1 MWRRWRSGKSFSV
14 AKDSQSQWDFG
25 ELFPE
30 EETRDV
36 FTVSELTSRVKR
48 ALENQIGQVWVE
60 GEVSNLRA
68 QASGHMYFSIK
79 DARTQLNCVLFKGTR
94 VGQRELM
101 EDGQK
106 VVLQGDL
113 TVYEARGQ
121 YQLIVRAVELQGV
134 GALQVKF
141 EKLKAKLQAEGL
153 FDAETKQE
161 LPRFPQRIG
170 IVTSLNAA
178 ALRDVLHVIRRRQPS
193 LQIVLAASR
202 VQGQGAENE
211 IANAI
216 GQLNRWAT
224 TEPLDLILVT
234 RGGGSLEDLW
244 AFNEEAV
251 ARAIHASTVPV
262 VSAVGHEID
271 FTISDFVADARA
283 ATPSAA
289 AEIITAAAVALR
301 DSLTTTSER
310 LTWLARRRR
319 ESLKEHTANIA
330 HRLARCHPRRRLQER
345 MQRVD
350 ELHADL
356 QRAVQRHR
364 QIASTHWRGL
374 AERLLRLHPE
384 LVVRHRR
391 QQVVQLAAR
400 LHDRKGHRLD
410 RAAQRLTRL
419 VDRLRLLGPANVLAR
434 GYSITQ
440 NLDSQKVIRSVKDAP
455 SGTRLSTQ
463 FFDGSVE
470 STVESP

>member
-1 MWRRWRSGKSFSV
+1 V

-25 ELFPE
+25 ELFAE

-36 FTVSELTSRVKR
+36 FTVSELTTRVKR
-48 ALENQIGQVWVE
+48 TLENQIGQVWVE
-60 GEVSNLRA
+60 GEISNLRA

-79 DARTQLNCVLFKGTR
+79 DARTQLTCVLFRGTR

-113 TVYEARGQ
+113 TVYEQRGQ

-134 GALQVKF
+134 GALQAKF

-170 IVTSLNAA
+170 IVTSLSTA
-178 ALRDVLHVIRRRQPS
+178 ALRDVLHVVRRRQPS
-193 LQIVLAASR
+193 LHIVLAASR
-202 VQGQGAENE
+202 VQGKGAENE
-211 IANAI
+211 IADAI
-216 GQLNRWAT
+216 EQLNRWAVT
-224 TEPLDLILVT
+224 DSLDLILVT

-271 FTISDFVADARA
+271 FTISDLVADARA

-289 AEIITAAAVALR
+289 AEIITAAAVALQ
-301 DSLTTTSER
+301 DSLTTTGNR
-310 LTWLARRRR
+310 LTWLVNRRRD
-319 ESLKEHTANIA
+319 SLKERTGTIA
-330 HRLARCHPRRRLQER
+330 HRLGRCHPRRRLQER

-350 ELHADL
+350 ELHIDL
-356 QRAVQRHR
+356 QRTAHR
-364 QIASTHWRGL
+364 RRQSFSTHWRGL
-374 AERLLRLHPE
+374 AERLLRVHPE

-391 QQVVQLAAR
+391 QQVAQLAAR
-400 LHDRKGHRLD
+400 LRERKGHRLE

-434 GYSITQ
+434 GYSIT
-440 NLDSQKVIRSVKDAP
+440 LDARTQKVIRSVKQAP
-455 SGTRLSTQ
+455 TGTRVRTQ
-463 FFDGSVE
+463 LRDGSIE

>member
-1 MWRRWRSGKSFSV
+1 VDKS
-14 AKDSQSQWDFG
+14 SQSQWDFG
-25 ELFPE
+25 ELFSE
-30 EETRDV
+30 QETRDV
-36 FTVSELTSRVKR
+36 FTVSELTTRVKR
-48 ALENQIGQVWVE
+48 ELENQIGQVWVE
-60 GEVSNLRA
+60 GEITNLRA

-79 DARTQLNCVLFKGTR
+79 DARAQLNCVLFKGTR
-94 VGQRELM
+94 VRQRELM

-106 VVLQGDL
+106 IVLQGDL
-113 TVYEARGQ
+113 TVYEQRGQ
-121 YQLIVRAVELQGV
+121 YQLIVRTVELQGV
-134 GALQVKF
+134 GALQAKF

-153 FDAETKQE
+153 FDGETKQE

-170 IVTSLNAA
+170 IITSLNAA

-211 IANAI
+211 ISNAI

-224 TEPLDLILVT
+224 TEPIDLILVT

-244 AFNEEAV
+244 AFNEEPV
-251 ARAIHASTVPV
+251 ARAIYASTVPV

-289 AEIITAAAVALR
+289 AEIITAATVTLR

-310 LTWLARRRR
+310 LTWHARRRR
-319 ESLKEHTANIA
+319 GSLKERTANIA

-350 ELHADL
+350 ELHANL
-356 QRAVQRHR
+356 QRAVQSRR

-391 QQVVQLAAR
+391 QQVTQLAAR
-400 LHDRKGHRLD
+400 LHDRKWHRLD
-410 RAAQRLTRL
+410 RAAQCLTRL

-434 GYSITQ
+434 GYSITM
-440 NLDSQKVIRSVKDAP
+440 DARTQKVIRSVKQAP
-455 SGTRLSTQ
+455 GGTRVRTQ
-463 FFDGSVE
+463 LRDGSIE

>member
-1 MWRRWRSGKSFSV
+1 MSKS
-14 AKDSQSQWDFG
+14 SQSKWDFG
-25 ELFPE
+25 ELFSE

-36 FTVSELTSRVKR
+36 FTVSDLTTRVKR
-48 ALENQIGQVWVE
+48 TLENQIGQVWVE
-60 GEVSNLRA
+60 GEISNLRA

-79 DARTQLNCVLFKGTR
+79 DARAQLTCVLFRGTR

-113 TVYEARGQ
+113 TVYEQRGQ
-121 YQLIVRAVELQGV
+121 YQLIVRAMELQGV

-141 EKLKAKLQAEGL
+141 EKLKAKLQGEGL

-178 ALRDVLHVIRRRQPS
+178 ALRDVLHVIHRRQPS
-193 LQIVLAASR
+193 LQIILTASR

-211 IANAI
+211 IATAI
-216 GQLNRWAT
+216 GQLNRWASS
-224 TEPLDLILVT
+224 EPLDLILVT
-234 RGGGSLEDLW
+234 RGGGSLDDLW

-251 ARAIHASTVPV
+251 ARAIHASSVPV

-289 AEIITAAAVALR
+289 AEIITAAAVTLS
-301 DSLTTTSER
+301 DSLAATGER

-319 ESLKEHTANIA
+319 ESFKEHTATIA
-330 HRLARCHPRRRLQER
+330 HRLGRCHPRRRLQER

-350 ELHADL
+350 ELHTDL
-356 QRAVQRHR
+356 QRAAQGHR
-364 QIASTHWRGL
+364 QKFSTHWRGL
-374 AERLLRLHPE
+374 AERLLRVHPE

-391 QQVVQLAAR
+391 QQVAQLAAR
-400 LHDRKGHRLD
+400 LHERKGHRLD

-440 NLDSQKVIRSVKDAP
+440 NLKSKKVIRSVKDAP

-463 FFDGSVE
+463 LFDGSVE
-470 STVESP
+470 SMAE

>member
-1 MWRRWRSGKSFSV
+1 MSKS
-14 AKDSQSQWDFG
+14 SQSKWDFG
-25 ELFPE
+25 ELFAE

-36 FTVSELTSRVKR
+36 FTVSDLTTRVKR
-48 ALENQIGQVWVE
+48 TLENQIGQVWVE
-60 GEVSNLRA
+60 GEISNLRA

-79 DARTQLNCVLFKGTR
+79 DARAQLTCVLFRGTR

-113 TVYEARGQ
+113 TVYEQRGQ

-153 FDAETKQE
+153 FGAETKQE

-178 ALRDVLHVIRRRQPS
+178 ALRDVLHVIHRRQPS
-193 LQIVLAASR
+193 LQIILAASR

-211 IANAI
+211 IAAAI
-216 GQLNRWAT
+216 GQLNRWASS
-224 TEPLDLILVT
+224 EPLDLILVT

-251 ARAIHASTVPV
+251 ARAIHASSVPV

-289 AEIITAAAVALR
+289 AEIITAAAVTLS
-301 DSLTTTSER
+301 DSLATTGER

-319 ESLKEHTANIA
+319 ESFKEHIATIA
-330 HRLARCHPRRRLQER
+330 HRLGRCHPRRRLQER

-350 ELHADL
+350 ELHTDL
-356 QRAVQRHR
+356 QRAAQSHR
-364 QIASTHWRGL
+364 QKFSTHWRGL
-374 AERLLRLHPE
+374 AERLLRVHPE

-391 QQVVQLAAR
+391 QQVAQLAAR
-400 LHDRKGHRLD
+400 LHERKGHRLD
-410 RAAQRLTRL
+410 RAAQCLTRL

-440 NLDSQKVIRSVKDAP
+440 NLKSKKVIRSVKDAP

-463 FFDGSVE
+463 LFDGSVE
-470 STVESP
+470 SMAE

>member
-1 MWRRWRSGKSFSV
+1 M

-25 ELFPE
+25 ELFAE
-30 EETRDV
+30 KETRDV
-36 FTVSELTSRVKR
+36 FTVSELTTRVKR

-60 GEVSNLRA
+60 GEISNLRA

-79 DARTQLNCVLFKGTR
+79 DARTQLSCVLFKGTR

-153 FDAETKQE
+153 FNAETKQE

-170 IVTSLNAA
+170 IVTSLSAA

-193 LQIVLAASR
+193 VQIVLAASR

-216 GQLNRWAT
+216 GQLNRWAA

-301 DSLTTTSER
+301 DSLATTAER
-310 LTWLARRRR
+310 LTWLARHRC
-319 ESLKEHTANIA
+319 ESLKERTGTIA
-330 HRLARCHPRRRLQER
+330 HRLGRCHPRRRLQER

-356 QRAVQRHR
+356 QRAVQSRR
-364 QIASTHWRGL
+364 QIFSTHWRGL
-374 AERLLRLHPE
+374 AERLLRVHPE

-391 QQVVQLAAR
+391 QQVAQLTSR
-400 LHDRKGHRLD
+400 LRERKGHRLD

-419 VDRLRLLGPANVLAR
+419 MDRLRLLGPANVLAR
-434 GYSITQ
+434 GYSIT
-440 NLDSQKVIRSVKDAP
+440 LDAATQKVIRSAKQAP
-455 SGTRLSTQ
+455 AGTRVRTQ
-463 FFDGSVE
+463 LRDGSIE
-470 STVESP
+470 STVELP

>member
-1 MWRRWRSGKSFSV
+1 MSKS
-14 AKDSQSQWDFG
+14 SQSKWDFG
-25 ELFPE
+25 ELFAE

-36 FTVSELTSRVKR
+36 FTVSDLTTRVKR
-48 ALENQIGQVWVE
+48 TLENQIGQVWVE
-60 GEVSNLRA
+60 GEISNLRA

-79 DARTQLNCVLFKGTR
+79 DARAQLTCVLFRGTR

-113 TVYEARGQ
+113 TVYEQRGQ

-178 ALRDVLHVIRRRQPS
+178 ALRDVLHVIHRRQPS
-193 LQIVLAASR
+193 LQIILAASR

-211 IANAI
+211 IATAI
-216 GQLNRWAT
+216 GQLNRWASS
-224 TEPLDLILVT
+224 EPLDLILVT

-251 ARAIHASTVPV
+251 ARAIHASSVPV

-289 AEIITAAAVALR
+289 AEIITAAAVTLS
-301 DSLTTTSER
+301 DSLATTGER

-319 ESLKEHTANIA
+319 ESFKEHIATIA
-330 HRLARCHPRRRLQER
+330 HRLGRCHPRRRLQER

-350 ELHADL
+350 ELHIDL
-356 QRAVQRHR
+356 QRAAQGHR
-364 QIASTHWRGL
+364 QKFSTHWRGL
-374 AERLLRLHPE
+374 AERLLRVHPE

-391 QQVVQLAAR
+391 QQVAQLAAR
-400 LHDRKGHRLD
+400 LHERKGHRLD

-440 NLDSQKVIRSVKDAP
+440 NLKSKKVIRSVKDAP

-463 FFDGSVE
+463 LFDGSVE
-470 STVESP
+470 STAE

>member
-1 MWRRWRSGKSFSV
+1 MSKS
-14 AKDSQSQWDFG
+14 SQSKWDFG
-25 ELFPE
+25 ELFAE

-36 FTVSELTSRVKR
+36 FTVSDLTTRVKR
-48 ALENQIGQVWVE
+48 TLENQIGQIWVE
-60 GEVSNLRA
+60 GEISNLRA

-79 DARTQLNCVLFKGTR
+79 DARAQLTCVLFRGTR

-113 TVYEARGQ
+113 TVYEQRGQ

-134 GALQVKF
+134 GALHVKL

-170 IVTSLNAA
+170 IVTSLTAA
-178 ALRDVLHVIRRRQPS
+178 ALRDVLHVIHRRQPS
-193 LQIVLAASR
+193 LQIILAASR

-211 IANAI
+211 IATAI
-216 GQLNRWAT
+216 GQLNRWALSET
-224 TEPLDLILVT
+224 LDLILVT

-251 ARAIHASTVPV
+251 ARAIHASSVPV
-262 VSAVGHEID
+262 VSAVGHEVD

-289 AEIITAAAVALR
+289 AEIITAAAVTLS
-301 DSLTTTSER
+301 DSLAATGER

-319 ESLKEHTANIA
+319 ESFKEHTVTIT
-330 HRLARCHPRRRLQER
+330 HRLGRCHPRRRLQER

-350 ELHADL
+350 ELHIDL
-356 QRAVQRHR
+356 QRAAQGHR
-364 QIASTHWRGL
+364 QKFSTHWRGL
-374 AERLLRLHPE
+374 AERLLRVHPE

-391 QQVVQLAAR
+391 QQVAQLAAR
-400 LHDRKGHRLD
+400 LHERKGHRLD

-434 GYSITQ
+434 GYSITH
-440 NLDSQKVIRSVKDAP
+440 NLKSKKVIRSVKDAP

-463 FFDGSVE
+463 LFDGSVE
-470 STVESP
+470 STAE

>member
-1 MWRRWRSGKSFSV
+1 V

-25 ELFPE
+25 ELFAE

-36 FTVSELTSRVKR
+36 FTVSELTTRVKR
-48 ALENQIGQVWVE
+48 ALENQLGQVWVE
-60 GEVSNLRA
+60 GEISNLRA

-79 DARTQLNCVLFKGTR
+79 DARTQLSCVLFKGTR

-113 TVYEARGQ
+113 TVYEPRGQ

-170 IVTSLNAA
+170 VVTSLTAA
-178 ALRDVLHVIRRRQPS
+178 ALKDVLHVIRRRQPS

-202 VQGQGAENE
+202 VQGKGAAEE

-216 GQLNRWAT
+216 GQLNRWAA

-251 ARAIHASTVPV
+251 ARAIHASAVPV

-289 AEIITAAAVALR
+289 AEIITAAAVALQ
-301 DSLTTTSER
+301 DSLSTTGDR
-310 LTWLARRRR
+310 LTWLARRRC
-319 ESLKEHTANIA
+319 ESLKERTGTIA
-330 HRLARCHPRRRLQER
+330 HRLGRCHPRRRLQER

-350 ELHADL
+350 ELHVDL
-356 QRAVQRHR
+356 HRAGQNRR
-364 QIASTHWRGL
+364 QIFSTHWRGL
-374 AERLLRLHPE
+374 AERLLRVHPE

-391 QQVVQLAAR
+391 QQVAQLAAR
-400 LHDRKGHRLD
+400 LRERKGHRLD

>member
-1 MWRRWRSGKSFSV
+1 MSKS
-14 AKDSQSQWDFG
+14 SQSKWDFG
-25 ELFPE
+25 ELFAE

-36 FTVSELTSRVKR
+36 FTVSDLTTRVKR
-48 ALENQIGQVWVE
+48 TLENQIGQVWVE
-60 GEVSNLRA
+60 GEISNLRA

-79 DARTQLNCVLFKGTR
+79 DARAQLTCVLFRGTR

-113 TVYEARGQ
+113 TVYEQRGQ

-141 EKLKAKLQAEGL
+141 EKLKAKLQVEGL

-178 ALRDVLHVIRRRQPS
+178 ALRDVLHVIHRRQPS
-193 LQIVLAASR
+193 LQIILAASR

-211 IANAI
+211 IATAI
-216 GQLNRWAT
+216 GQLNRWASS
-224 TEPLDLILVT
+224 EPLDLILVT
-234 RGGGSLEDLW
+234 RGGGSFEDLW

-251 ARAIHASTVPV
+251 ARAIHASSVPV

-289 AEIITAAAVALR
+289 AEIITAAAVTLS
-301 DSLTTTSER
+301 DSLAATGER

-319 ESLKEHTANIA
+319 ESFKEHTATIA
-330 HRLARCHPRRRLQER
+330 HRLGRCHPRRRLQER

-350 ELHADL
+350 ELHTDL
-356 QRAVQRHR
+356 QRAAQSHR
-364 QIASTHWRGL
+364 QKFSTHWRGL
-374 AERLLRLHPE
+374 AERLLRVHPE

-391 QQVVQLAAR
+391 QQVAQLAAR
-400 LHDRKGHRLD
+400 LHERKGHRLD

-440 NLDSQKVIRSVKDAP
+440 NLKSKKVIRSVKDAP

-463 FFDGSVE
+463 LFDGSVE
-470 STVESP
+470 SMAE

>member
-1 MWRRWRSGKSFSV
+1 V

-25 ELFPE
+25 ELFTE

-36 FTVSELTSRVKR
+36 FTVSELTTRVKR
-48 ALENQIGQVWVE
+48 TLENQIGQVWVE
-60 GEVSNLRA
+60 GEISNFRA

-79 DARTQLNCVLFKGTR
+79 DARTQLSCVLFKGTR
-94 VGQRELM
+94 VEQRELM

-113 TVYEARGQ
+113 TVYEPRGQ

-134 GALQVKF
+134 GALQAQF
-141 EKLKAKLQAEGL
+141 EKLKTKLQAEGL

-170 IVTSLNAA
+170 IVTSLSAA
-178 ALRDVLHVIRRRQPS
+178 ALRDVLHVVRRRQPS
-193 LQIVLAASR
+193 LQIVLAACR
-202 VQGQGAENE
+202 VQGKGAENE

-216 GQLNRWAT
+216 DRLNRWAT

-251 ARAIHASTVPV
+251 ARAIHASSVPV

-289 AEIITAAAVALR
+289 AEIITAAAVAFG
-301 DSLTTTSER
+301 DSLTVTGDR
-310 LTWLARRRR
+310 LTWLTRRRC
-319 ESLKEHTANIA
+319 ESLKERTGAIA
-330 HRLARCHPRRRLQER
+330 HRLGRCHPRRRLQGR

-356 QRAVQRHR
+356 QRAVQSRR
-364 QIASTHWRGL
+364 QIFSTHWRGL
-374 AERLLRLHPE
+374 AERLLRVHPE

-391 QQVVQLAAR
+391 QQVTQLAAR
-400 LHDRKGHRLD
+400 LHERKGHRLD
-410 RAAQRLTRL
+410 RVSQRLTRS

-434 GYSITQ
+434 GYSIT
-440 NLDSQKVIRSVKDAP
+440 LDVRTDKVIRSVKEAP
-455 SGTRLSTQ
+455 TGTRVRTQ
-463 FFDGSVE
+463 FCDGSIE
-470 STVESP
+470 SIVESP

>member
-1 MWRRWRSGKSFSV
+1 M
-14 AKDSQSQWDFG
+14 AKDSQSQWNFG
-25 ELFPE
+25 ELFAE
-30 EETRDV
+30 KETRDV
-36 FTVSELTSRVKR
+36 FTVSELTTRVKR

-60 GEVSNLRA
+60 GEISNLRA

-79 DARTQLNCVLFKGTR
+79 DARTQLSCVLFKGTR

-153 FDAETKQE
+153 FNAETKQE

-170 IVTSLNAA
+170 IVTSLSAA

-193 LQIVLAASR
+193 VQIVLAASR

-216 GQLNRWAT
+216 GQLNRWAA

-301 DSLTTTSER
+301 DSLATTAER
-310 LTWLARRRR
+310 LTWLARRRHD
-319 ESLKEHTANIA
+319 LFKERTATIA
-330 HRLARCHPRRRLQER
+330 HRLGRCHPRRRLQER

-356 QRAVQRHR
+356 QRAVQSRR
-364 QIASTHWRGL
+364 QIFSTHWRGL
-374 AERLLRLHPE
+374 AERLLRVHPE

-391 QQVVQLAAR
+391 QQVAQLTSR
-400 LHDRKGHRLD
+400 LRERKGHRLD

-419 VDRLRLLGPANVLAR
+419 MDRLRLLGPANVLAR
-434 GYSITQ
+434 GYSIT
-440 NLDSQKVIRSVKDAP
+440 LDAATQKVIRSAKQAP
-455 SGTRLSTQ
+455 AGTRVRTQ
-463 FFDGSVE
+463 LRDGSIE
-470 STVESP
+470 STVELP

>member
-1 MWRRWRSGKSFSV
+1 MSKS
-14 AKDSQSQWDFG
+14 SQSKWDFG
-25 ELFPE
+25 ELFAE

-36 FTVSELTSRVKR
+36 FTVSDLTTRVKR
-48 ALENQIGQVWVE
+48 TLENQIGQIWVE
-60 GEVSNLRA
+60 GEISNLRA

-79 DARTQLNCVLFKGTR
+79 DARAQLTCVLFRGTR

-113 TVYEARGQ
+113 TVYEQRGQ
-121 YQLIVRAVELQGV
+121 YQLIMRAVELQGV

-178 ALRDVLHVIRRRQPS
+178 ALRDVLHVIHRRQPS
-193 LQIVLAASR
+193 LQIILAASR

-211 IANAI
+211 IAAAI
-216 GQLNRWAT
+216 GQLNRWASS
-224 TEPLDLILVT
+224 EPLDLILVT

-251 ARAIHASTVPV
+251 ARAIHASSVPV

-289 AEIITAAAVALR
+289 AEIITAAAVTLS
-301 DSLTTTSER
+301 DSLATTGER

-319 ESLKEHTANIA
+319 ESFKEHTATIA
-330 HRLARCHPRRRLQER
+330 HRLGRCHPRRRLQER

-350 ELHADL
+350 ELHTDL
-356 QRAVQRHR
+356 QRAAQSHR
-364 QIASTHWRGL
+364 QKFSTHWRGL
-374 AERLLRLHPE
+374 AERLLRVHPE

-391 QQVVQLAAR
+391 QQVAQLAAR
-400 LHDRKGHRLD
+400 LHERKGHRLD
-410 RAAQRLTRL
+410 SAAQRLTRL

-440 NLDSQKVIRSVKDAP
+440 NLKSKKVIRSVKDAP

-463 FFDGSVE
+463 LFDGSVE
-470 STVESP
+470 SMAE

>member
-1 MWRRWRSGKSFSV
+1 MWRRWRSGKSFNV

-25 ELFPE
+25 ELFAE

-36 FTVSELTSRVKR
+36 FTVSDLTTRVKR
-48 ALENQIGQVWVE
+48 TLENQIGQVWVE
-60 GEVSNLRA
+60 GEISNLRA
-68 QASGHMYFSIK
+68 QASGHFYFSIK
-79 DARTQLNCVLFKGTR
+79 DARAQLSCVLFRGTR

-113 TVYEARGQ
+113 TVYEQRGQ

-153 FDAETKQE
+153 FDPKTKQE
-161 LPRFPQRIG
+161 LPRFPQHIG
-170 IVTSLNAA
+170 IVTSLSAA

-193 LQIVLAASR
+193 LQIVLAACR
-202 VQGQGAENE
+202 VQGQGAEEE
-211 IANAI
+211 IAKSI
-216 GQLNRWAT
+216 IQLNRWAQA
-224 TEPLDLILVT
+224 EPIDLILVT

-271 FTISDFVADARA
+271 FTISDFVADHRA

-289 AEIITAAAVALR
+289 AEIITAGAVALSE
-301 DSLTTTSER
+301 SLAATGNR
-310 LTWLARRRR
+310 LTWLARRRC
-319 ESLKEHTANIA
+319 ESMKDKANA
-330 HRLARCHPRRRLQER
+330 VGHRLVRCHPRRVLQER

-350 ELHADL
+350 EIHDDL
-356 QRAVQRHR
+356 QRAIQNRR
-364 QIASTHWRGL
+364 QTISLQWRGL
-374 AERLLRLHPE
+374 AERLLRAHPG
-384 LVVRHRR
+384 LVVRHRKQSLSHLTAQMR
-391 QQVVQLAAR
+391 ERRVHQM
-400 LHDRKGHRLD
+400 DRTI
-410 RAAQRLTRL
+410 QRFIRL

-440 NLDSQKVIRSVKDAP
+440 DARTQKVIRSVKNAP
-455 SGTRLSTQ
+455 VGTQMRTQ
-463 FFDGSVE
+463 LADGGIE
-470 STVESP
+470 STVD

>member
-1 MWRRWRSGKSFSV
+1 MSKL
-14 AKDSQSQWDFG
+14 SQSKWDFG
-25 ELFPE
+25 ELFAE

-36 FTVSELTSRVKR
+36 FTVSDLTSRVKR
-48 ALENQIGQVWVE
+48 TLENQIGQVWVE
-60 GEVSNLRA
+60 GEISNLRA

-79 DARTQLNCVLFKGTR
+79 DARAQLTCVLFRGTR

-113 TVYEARGQ
+113 TVYEQRGQ

-153 FDAETKQE
+153 FGAETKQE

-178 ALRDVLHVIRRRQPS
+178 ALRDVLHVIHRRQPS
-193 LQIVLAASR
+193 LQIILAASR

-211 IANAI
+211 IAAAI
-216 GQLNRWAT
+216 GQLNRWASS
-224 TEPLDLILVT
+224 EPLDLILVT

-251 ARAIHASTVPV
+251 ARAIHASSVPV

-289 AEIITAAAVALR
+289 AEIITAAAVTLS
-301 DSLTTTSER
+301 DSLAATGER

-319 ESLKEHTANIA
+319 ESFKEHTATIT
-330 HRLARCHPRRRLQER
+330 HRLGRCHPRRRLQER

-350 ELHADL
+350 ELHTDL
-356 QRAVQRHR
+356 QRAAQSHR
-364 QIASTHWRGL
+364 QKFSTHWRGL
-374 AERLLRLHPE
+374 AERLLRVHPE

-391 QQVVQLAAR
+391 QQVAQLAAR
-400 LHDRKGHRLD
+400 LHERKGHRLD

-440 NLDSQKVIRSVKDAP
+440 NLKSKKVIRSVKDAP

-463 FFDGSVE
+463 LFDGSVE
-470 STVESP
+470 SMAE

>member
-1 MWRRWRSGKSFSV
+1 V

-25 ELFPE
+25 ELFTE

-36 FTVSELTSRVKR
+36 FTVSELTMRVKR
-48 ALENQIGQVWVE
+48 TLENQIGQVWVE
-60 GEVSNLRA
+60 GEISNFRA

-79 DARTQLNCVLFKGTR
+79 DARTQLSCVLFKGTR
-94 VGQRELM
+94 VEQRELM

-113 TVYEARGQ
+113 TVYEPRGQ

-134 GALQVKF
+134 GALQAQF
-141 EKLKAKLQAEGL
+141 EKLKTKLQAEGL

-170 IVTSLNAA
+170 IVTSLSAA
-178 ALRDVLHVIRRRQPS
+178 ALRDVLHVVRRRQPS
-193 LQIVLAASR
+193 LQIVLAACR
-202 VQGQGAENE
+202 VQGKGAENE

-216 GQLNRWAT
+216 DRLNRWAT

-251 ARAIHASTVPV
+251 ARAIHASSVPV

-289 AEIITAAAVALR
+289 AEIITATAVAFG
-301 DSLTTTSER
+301 DSLTVTGDR
-310 LTWLARRRR
+310 LTWLTRRRC
-319 ESLKEHTANIA
+319 ESLKERTGAIA
-330 HRLARCHPRRRLQER
+330 HRLGRCHPRRRLQGR

-356 QRAVQRHR
+356 QRAVQSRR
-364 QIASTHWRGL
+364 QIFSTHWRGL
-374 AERLLRLHPE
+374 AERLLRVHPE

-391 QQVVQLAAR
+391 QQVTQLAAR
-400 LHDRKGHRLD
+400 LHERKGHRLD
-410 RAAQRLTRL
+410 RVGQRLTRS

-434 GYSITQ
+434 GYSIT
-440 NLDSQKVIRSVKDAP
+440 LDVRTDKVIRSVKEAP
-455 SGTRLSTQ
+455 AGTRVRTQ
-463 FFDGSVE
+463 FCDGSIE
-470 STVESP
+470 SIVESP

>member
-1 MWRRWRSGKSFSV
+1 V

-25 ELFPE
+25 ELFAE

-36 FTVSELTSRVKR
+36 FTVSELTTRVKR

-60 GEVSNLRA
+60 GEISNLRA

-79 DARTQLNCVLFKGTR
+79 DARTQLSCVLFKGTR

-113 TVYEARGQ
+113 TVYEPRGQ

-170 IVTSLNAA
+170 VVTSLTAA
-178 ALRDVLHVIRRRQPS
+178 ALKDVLHVIRRRQPS

-202 VQGQGAENE
+202 VQGKGAAEE

-216 GQLNRWAT
+216 GQLNRWAA

-251 ARAIHASTVPV
+251 ARAIHASAVPV

-289 AEIITAAAVALR
+289 AEIITAAAVALQ
-301 DSLTTTSER
+301 DSLSTTGDR
-310 LTWLARRRR
+310 LTWLARRRC
-319 ESLKEHTANIA
+319 ESLKERTGTIA
-330 HRLARCHPRRRLQER
+330 HRLGRCHPRRRLQER

-356 QRAVQRHR
+356 HRAVQNRR
-364 QIASTHWRGL
+364 QIFSTHWRGL
-374 AERLLRLHPE
+374 AERLLRVHPE

-391 QQVVQLAAR
+391 QQVAQLAAR
-400 LHDRKGHRLD
+400 LRERKGHRLD